1 MTYTTTQ
8 DTIDSTNIIQ
18 YLFDLVRQLDFT
30 VLTDRSRDSLLTINM
45 TTNTYNIYNS
55 VVSESSPYFLTY
67 SIVLNDGLADNEM
80 TMEYSG

>member
-18 YLFDLVRQLDFT
+18 YLFELVRQLDFT
-30 VLTDRSRDSLLTINM
+30 VLIDRTKDSLVTINM

-55 VVSESSPYFLTY
+55 VVNESSPYFLTY
-67 SIVLNDGLADNEM
+67 SINLNDGLADNEM